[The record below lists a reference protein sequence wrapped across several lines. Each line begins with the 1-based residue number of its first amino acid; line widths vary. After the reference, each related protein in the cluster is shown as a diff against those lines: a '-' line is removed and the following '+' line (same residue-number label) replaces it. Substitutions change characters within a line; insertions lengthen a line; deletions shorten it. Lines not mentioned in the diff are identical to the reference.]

1 MHVWLR
7 VLLIAVAVIAGVWI
21 TRARFGRKM
30 VTRGTDGDD
39 GTELADV
46 TAPVRRPPLSRSGG
60 ATVDE
65 PDDHA

>member
-30 VTRGTDGDD
+30 VTRGPGSDD
-39 GTELADV
+39 GTELAGV